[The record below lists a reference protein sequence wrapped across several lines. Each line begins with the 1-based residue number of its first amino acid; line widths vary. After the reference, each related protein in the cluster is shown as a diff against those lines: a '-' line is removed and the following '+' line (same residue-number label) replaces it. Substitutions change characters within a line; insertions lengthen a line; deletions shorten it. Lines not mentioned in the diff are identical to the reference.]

1 MARRTIRNY
10 YGLYNESY
18 YAKKLNHEW
27 NDKMEEIVICPM
39 GNMFKNLLL

>member
-10 YGLYNESY
+10 YGLYNES

-27 NDKMEEIVICPM
+27 NDKMEEIVICRCC
-39 GNMFKNLLL
+39 NIIL